1 MESFK
6 SRQFTAPLANASK
19 QPMKLN
25 NHSRKLYPEL
35 ASMLD
40 LEAKQERL
48 RKMQQD
54 KKQFWILKTKII
66 VGGTPLG

>member
-6 SRQFTAPLANASK
+6 SRQFAAPQTNEPK
-19 QPMKLN
+19 KPMKLSS
-25 NHSRKLYPEL
+25 HTRKLYPEL
-35 ASMLD
+35 SSMLD

-54 KKQFWILKTKII
+54 KKQF
-66 VGGTPLG
+66 

>member
-6 SRQFTAPLANASK
+6 SRQFATPQAKPAL

-25 NHSRKLYPEL
+25 SHTRKLYPEL
-35 ASMLD
+35 TSMLD

-48 RKMQQD
+48 RKLRQSND
-54 KKQFWILKTKII
+54 AKANSRP
-66 VGGTPLG
+66 PLG

>member
-6 SRQFTAPLANASK
+6 SRQFAPPQANPAK

-25 NHSRKLYPEL
+25 SHSRKLYPEL

-40 LEAKQERL
+40 LEVKQERL
-48 RKMQQD
+48 RKLQKSND
-54 KKQFWILKTKII
+54 AKNNSRPPYGLDA
-66 VGGTPLG
+66 

>member
-6 SRQFTAPLANASK
+6 SRQFAAPQTNASK

-25 NHSRKLYPEL
+25 SHSRKLYPEL

-48 RKMQQD
+48 RKLRQSNEQ
-54 KKQFWILKTKII
+54 TRN
-66 VGGTPLG
+66 P

>member
-6 SRQFTAPLANASK
+6 SRQFAAPQTNISK

-25 NHSRKLYPEL
+25 SHSRKLYPEL

-40 LEAKQERL
+40 LEVKQERL
-48 RKMQQD
+48 RKIQKD
-54 KKQFWILKTKII
+54 KGKNFNL
-66 VGGTPLG
+66 

>member
-6 SRQFTAPLANASK
+6 SRQFATPQAKPAL

-25 NHSRKLYPEL
+25 SHTRKLYPEL

-48 RKMQQD
+48 KKLQED
-54 KKQFWILKTKII
+54 KGKNFN
-66 VGGTPLG
+66 P

>member
-6 SRQFTAPLANASK
+6 SRQFATPQANTPK

-25 NHSRKLYPEL
+25 SHTRKLYPEL
-35 ASMLD
+35 SSMLD

-48 RKMQQD
+48 RKLRQSTHYMML
-54 KKQFWILKTKII
+54 KKLVIKN
-66 VGGTPLG
+66 V

>member
-1 MESFK
+1 MDSFK
-6 SRQFTAPLANASK
+6 SRQFATPQVDTSK

-25 NHSRKLYPEL
+25 SHTRKLYPEL

-48 RKMQQD
+48 RKLRESN
-54 KKQFWILKTKII
+54 KQTRTL
-66 VGGTPLG
+66 

>member
-6 SRQFTAPLANASK
+6 SRQFAAPQANASK
-19 QPMKLN
+19 QTMKLN
-25 NHSRKLYPEL
+25 SHSRKLYPEL

-54 KKQFWILKTKII
+54 KKQF
-66 VGGTPLG
+66 

>member
-6 SRQFTAPLANASK
+6 SRQFAPPQANPAK

-25 NHSRKLYPEL
+25 SHSRKLYPEL
-35 ASMLD
+35 ASLLD

-48 RKMQQD
+48 RKLRQSNEQ
-54 KKQFWILKTKII
+54 TRN
-66 VGGTPLG
+66 P